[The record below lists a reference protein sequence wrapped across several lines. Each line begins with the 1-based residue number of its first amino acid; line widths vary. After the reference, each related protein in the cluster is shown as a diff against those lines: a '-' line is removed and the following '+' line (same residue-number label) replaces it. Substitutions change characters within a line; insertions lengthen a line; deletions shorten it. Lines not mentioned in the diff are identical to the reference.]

1 MLFPFDICSIQFVQT
16 LQTADNWET
25 VVCLTL
31 PHPPCTQ
38 TTPPPTPLPIGWK
51 SRDSVPKLVEQYLS
65 GDLKVDEFLTTTM
78 PIESVNTAFD
88 LMRKGKA

>member
-1 MLFPFDICSIQFVQT
+1 M
-16 LQTADNWET
+16 T
-25 VVCLTL
+25 VMAYVVHHSKRHSTPSPAHRSL
-31 PHPPCTQ
+31 PHPTS
-38 TTPPPTPLPIGWK
+38 PLGWK